1 MDVEAAE
8 AEDEHCRMGGEEE
21 EADEEGDERERERER
36 ERESGRE
43 RSLEGMRWQYP
54 IETG

>member
-1 MDVEAAE
+1 MEAAE

-36 ERESGRE
+36 QREKPRGNALAISH
-43 RSLEGMRWQYP
+43 
-54 IETG
+54 

>member
-36 ERESGRE
+36 QREKPRGNALAISH
-43 RSLEGMRWQYP
+43 
-54 IETG
+54 